1 MELDIANNL
10 LTEFPRFT
18 SLGKLQILDASHNS
32 ITAIPPSVSSFS
44 SLERL
49 YLEHNYLTTVPPQA
63 AELKKIRELMLCQN
77 QITDLAPL
85 MKHLPLL
92 GVSIR
97 SFEGNPLTMKRD
109 EILVMLRTEIG
120 KKEIA
125 SIRLIQRIYRSYRLR
140 TRFRNVVRRI
150 VALEAQHKLCAW
162 IAYRI

>member
-1 MELDIANNL
+1 MELDVANNL

-18 SLGKLQILDASHNS
+18 TLAKLQILDASHNS
-32 ITAIPPSVSSFS
+32 ISAIPPSVCSFT

-63 AELKKIRELMLCQN
+63 AELKKIRELMLCKN

-97 SFEGNPLTMKRD
+97 SFEGNPLAMKRD
-109 EILVMLRTEIG
+109 EILVMLRSEIG

-125 SIRLIQRIYRSYRLR
+125 SIRLIQRIFRSYRLR

-150 VALEAQHKLCAW
+150 VALEAQHKLCT
-162 IAYRI
+162 